1 MFIIWAML
9 TALATIMLTSSWG
22 LATTMM
28 PSTGRL
34 WNTVRGTSPVP
45 GGISTKRKST
55 SFQTTS
61 VQNCLTAPAMTG
73 PRQTTGSSSFST
85 SRLMLITS
93 MPIRLW
99 MGQQPWLS
107 AMARPWMPNSLGMDG
122 PVMSASRMPQW

>member
-9 TALATIMLTSSWG
+9 TALATIMPTSSWG

-34 WNTVRGTSPVP
+34 WNTVSGTSPVP

-85 SRLMLITS
+85 SRLMLMTS

-107 AMARPWMPNSLGMDG
+107 AMARPWMPNSFGMDG